1 MKKSLF
7 IFVLLC
13 ISSLCFAHSFIRV
26 DNVDEFG
33 DPDGTYYYTLK
44 SDMDGTFKNSST
56 SGKLKW
62 NIRINQNG
70 RSFIILKE
78 NGFVSDVTT
87 SSRSGYYVDTDLE
100 YTIKIK
106 SPNNSIYTY
115 YGSLV
120 KDTELKY
127 NALEIYTPGWLFN
140 SYVDVRSN
148 FAEYGKEGNGLVK
161 ISISSEYGSYSLGS
175 LDVTESEKFFYDDTL
190 YKEGLTLIDSGDYA
204 RAVDVFDEMKK
215 LNLLSYNHYDV
226 EKEMEKLRIKTKK
239 FEAGDLL
246 AFGKYNDIDIEWRV
260 LDKQKDK
267 ALLISDKV
275 LFSKE
280 FSDNVENTTW
290 ENCTLRSYLNN
301 EFYNSA
307 FENEDRKL
315 IIKNKVINS
324 NIESDGAD
332 EKKYTEDYIFLLSYE
347 EYNKYFSSDIEYEY
361 NRNSG
366 SSWWLRSLP
375 LSSSWDWDSSNKI
388 MVVVEYTS
396 IGSSK
401 PSNKNGVRPA
411 LWINL

>member
-1 MKKSLF
+1 
-7 IFVLLC
+7 
-13 ISSLCFAHSFIRV
+13 
-26 DNVDEFG
+26 
-33 DPDGTYYYTLK
+33 
-44 SDMDGTFKNSST
+44 
-56 SGKLKW
+56 
-62 NIRINQNG
+62 
-70 RSFIILKE
+70 
-78 NGFVSDVTT
+78 
-87 SSRSGYYVDTDLE
+87 
-100 YTIKIK
+100 
-106 SPNNSIYTY
+106 
-115 YGSLV
+115 
-120 KDTELKY
+120 
-127 NALEIYTPGWLFN
+127 
-140 SYVDVRSN
+140 
-148 FAEYGKEGNGLVK
+148 
-161 ISISSEYGSYSLGS
+161 
-175 LDVTESEKFFYDDTL
+175 L
-190 YKEGLTLIDSGDYA
+190 YKDFVKEH
-204 RAVDVFDEMKK
+204 K
-215 LNLLSYNHYDV
+215 L